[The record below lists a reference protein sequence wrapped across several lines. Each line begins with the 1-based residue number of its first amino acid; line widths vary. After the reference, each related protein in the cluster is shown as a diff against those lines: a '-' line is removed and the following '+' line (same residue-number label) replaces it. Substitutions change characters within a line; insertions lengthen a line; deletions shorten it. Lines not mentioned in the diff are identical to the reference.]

1 MLKNQL
7 KNYKKIITQRSNSTL
22 PVVTYQDNMQMSRT
36 SLRHLRLSK
45 LQKEKMRQE
54 KMWDFTVRGWRVAD
68 VTGMESTFDEVEAV
82 KPQREVKKLEYEDT
96 KISKFC
102 VLNSLT
108 ERINFTSQLVRLG
121 LG

>member
-1 MLKNQL
+1 MG
-7 KNYKKIITQRSNSTL
+7 
-22 PVVTYQDNMQMSRT
+22 
-36 SLRHLRLSK
+36 
-45 LQKEKMRQE
+45 
-54 KMWDFTVRGWRVAD
+54 FTVRGWRVAD

-96 KISKFC
+96 KIGKFC

>member
-1 MLKNQL
+1 M

-96 KISKFC
+96 KIGKFR

-108 ERINFTSQLVRLG
+108 ERINFTS
-121 LG
+121 